1 MNACCRDGGWHS
13 AAYPAIAKIR
23 RRPIILLMEAEAM
36 NAKSKGQQ
44 PAGTVI
50 RLTREIDLGSLGRIP
65 LRLSFSAHAGQLEI
79 CEVHRITPGGDE
91 PFPQLDLIADAL
103 GLWLDPMLMGQQSA
117 A

>member
-1 MNACCRDGGWHS
+1 M
-13 AAYPAIAKIR
+13 K
-23 RRPIILLMEAEAM
+23 AEAM
-36 NAKSKGQQ
+36 NAKSNGQK

-50 RLTREIDLGSLGRIP
+50 RLKREIDLGALGRIP

-79 CEVHRITPGGDE
+79 CGIHRITPGGDE

-103 GLWLDPMLMGQQSA
+103 GLLLDPVLMGQQSA